1 MSAEDQNIPSVAAIN
16 KQLVELRRDLGRVAV
31 ESGSTNSQAVKAVQ
45 ARIAELT
52 AQLQEAEAARERS
65 VSPPLN
71 PTSTLQAL
79 EHLGRNAKPKRVQQQ
94 AQPELPL
101 FDPAKLEI
109 MDDASASTDPAEH
122 DPIMQTDKWLKHL
135 REFHR
140 QLSEQLVQVN
150 RELARLADDAAPEL
164 REEAETLRAKQ
175 AEVEAEIEAETKAFK
190 ALLQAEKQRKA
201 IEPAESVEEGKGLV
215 KVRHPNRDFFLA
227 DMFDYALKDD
237 GASMEAP
244 IFTLSTKPDLSIWE
258 WSSKDGNKYVK
269 VAPSVLGRATQ
280 HDKDVLIYVVSQL
293 TEALNR
299 GRDDAKNRT
308 VRFTV
313 YDFLV
318 TTNRQTSGQGY
329 KLLQEAFERLAGT
342 RITTDIKTGR
352 ERVKQGFG
360 IIDEWRIIE
369 KSKSDERMIA
379 VEVTLSRWLY
389 NAVQAFEVLT
399 IHPDY
404 FRLRRP
410 LARRLYEI
418 ARKHC
423 GHQTEWT
430 IGLELLQEKAGSKST
445 LKEFRRAVRTIETD
459 DSLPEYRLLLT
470 HDDKVKF
477 YVRDGAR
484 LIRGITKR
492 IGGQ

>member
-1 MSAEDQNIPSVAAIN
+1 MATEPRGKFDPKLLDTLDTVGVVDPDPIWCAQ
-16 KQLVELRRDLGRVAV
+16 KYLR
-31 ESGSTNSQAVKAVQ
+31 
-45 ARIAELT
+45 
-52 AQLQEAEAARERS
+52 
-65 VSPPLN
+65 
-71 PTSTLQAL
+71 
-79 EHLGRNAKPKRVQQQ
+79 HLGYW
-94 AQPELPL
+94 
-101 FDPAKLEI
+101 
-109 MDDASASTDPAEH
+109 H
-122 DPIMQTDKWLKHL
+122 
-135 REFHR
+135 RE
-140 QLSEQLVQVN
+140 LSEQIVN
-150 RELARLADDAAPEL
+150 GNRALAQLAVRGGIDSAEAQAL
-164 REEAETLRAKQ
+164 REEVKRLQAKRD
-175 AEVEAEIEAETKAFK
+175 EVDADIKTETKD
-190 ALLQAEKQRKA
+190 LAELWQREA
-201 IEPAESVEEGKGLV
+201 QRTSSTVENGATGKNGLV
-215 KVRHPNRDFFLA
+215 KIRHPNRDFFLA
-227 DMFDYALKDD
+227 DLFDYALKDD

-244 IFTLSTKPDLSIWE
+244 IFTLSTKPDLSIWQ
-258 WSSKDGNKYVK
+258 WTSKDGNKSVK

-280 HDKDVLIYVVSQL
+280 HDKDVLIFVVSQM

-329 KLLQEAFERLAGT
+329 KLLQDAFERLRGT
-342 RITTDIKTGR
+342 SITTDIRTGG

-360 IIDEWRIIE
+360 LIDEWRIIE
-369 KSKSDERMIA
+369 KSKDDERMIA

-404 FRLRRP
+404 FRLRKP

-445 LKEFRRAVRTIETD
+445 LKEFRRAVRSIQTD

-470 HDDKVKF
+470 NDDKVRF

-484 LIRGITKR
+484 LVRGISQRYGK
-492 IGGQ
+492 Q